1 MSLHNNFCYLFYFF
15 VKFFFVSFLS
25 RCYTL
30 ATCFETRSFHFFLHF
45 FLLYHA
51 FIYAFLSINAL
62 FWVFVCRH
70 ICKKAATKSCSYFQT
85 SCTVSFCFFESQCN
99 GNKWE
104 RSATD
109 SLKISIKT
117 ELMIRGIKIS
127 ISINAL

>member
-15 VKFFFVSFLS
+15 VKFFLWVFFLVV
-25 RCYTL
+25 
-30 ATCFETRSFHFFLHF
+30 TRLRRVLRQGHSIFFLHF